1 MGVPTPTLRHLLPS
15 TLHNPCLQFTPDD
28 TLLQAVNARLQKID
42 IHAGRTLTL
51 PSEATRHLASLSFEK
66 NLLLTLDQASR
77 LSLFASPL
85 VRPFARLSLSFR
97 ALSAA
102 LSPCAT
108 FAAIAG
114 DRLEVWRL
122 PTDRVPMFAPWQKLS
137 EFAPAAVTS
146 SAVLAWSLDSKRL
159 AVGLSSGLVVV
170 YTPAH
175 PRTPG
180 VSVKPLTLHGHRAPV
195 IAIRFVASR
204 GLVTLSQDGAL
215 FCWRLRFNDLRPEYK
230 PQSYPYL
237 ATNPRRNPARSQF
250 IVPLSAKLA
259 SRHFVK
265 STGAKR
271 IYSAD
276 VADPLLVV
284 GMSNGVFALYEL
296 PDHMTREDDAFDD
309 GLFDIGDLAA
319 RKRANQHNELDQAQ
333 HKKLR
338 KPSKAADGSQA
349 LEPGDAEDGVDQER
363 IPIGFTELTLLH
375 TLSASG
381 GAITRIAFSSKAD
394 WIALASAHSGQV
406 VVWDWRAET
415 HVLKQQAHTHFV
427 DAVAFSPDGRAVATG
442 SKDGCV
448 KLWSVQT
455 GFCITTFSSH
465 QAEVTA
471 LSFVANDV
479 IVSASI
485 DGTVR
490 AFDIRRY
497 RNFRIMVGPPPA
509 RKFACVAS
517 DTAGD
522 LIAAGCSD
530 TFEIVVW
537 SLRTGQVV
545 ELLNGHTGPVS
556 GISFRPNRGTLAS
569 SSWDHTIRLWDMYE
583 RKGSCEVLEHNKE
596 VLDVTYR
603 PDGRE
608 LAACTAAGE
617 IVMWDAESANVAG
630 TVDGARDAAPGRR
643 RESRTL
649 APEKGHFQSI
659 SYSADGRFLIA
670 GAASKHMC
678 FYFVA
683 DGSRPTLIHKVSVT
697 QNQNF
702 DGLNSKLNTKNLTDS
717 GHVVQEVGDVDES
730 ALDYGQKRRAKQV
743 SVPGSAALAEE
754 QRKQTVAVEIRCVRA
769 CSTGAAWAA
778 VTSEGVLVYGEAGVD
793 EISDAAFDPTHLDVY
808 VTPAAA
814 VDAVR
819 SGEYVKGLTLALR
832 LNLRDCLNTVVEE
845 IPLDVIHVVIEN
857 ISVAYFAKLATLLAW
872 RLENSKLIEVNL
884 RWAKSL
890 LLLHGQRASSSS
902 AQSSHAV
909 TSIRGL
915 QRACSMHAKRL
926 TGVADRNE
934 YMIDY
939 LLSIL
944 KRRAQVDVVE

>member
-28 TLLQAVNARLQKID
+28 ALIQAVNARLQKID

-51 PSEATRHLASLSFEK
+51 PTEATRHLISLSFEK
-66 NLLLTLDQASR
+66 NILLTLDHASR
-77 LSLFASPL
+77 LSLFAPPF
-85 VRPFARLSLSFR
+85 VRPSARLSLSFR

-108 FAAIAG
+108 FAAFAG

-122 PTDRVPMFAPWQKLS
+122 PTHPVPTFAPWQKLS

-146 SAVLAWSLDSKRL
+146 SAVLAWSLDSTRL

-180 VSVKPLTLHGHRAPV
+180 VAVKPLTLHGHRAPIV
-195 IAIRFVASR
+195 AVRFIASR

-215 FCWRLRFNDLRPEYK
+215 FCWRLRFNDLCPDYN
-230 PQSYPYL
+230 PQRYPFL
-237 ATNPRRNPARSQF
+237 SKNPHRNPARKQF

-271 IYSAD
+271 IYCAD

-296 PDHMTREDDAFDD
+296 PDHMTREDQTFDD
-309 GLFDIGDLAA
+309 GLFEIGDLAIL
-319 RKRANQHNELDQAQ
+319 KRVNETNGSKPPRDL
-333 HKKLR
+333 KKQ
-338 KPSKAADGSQA
+338 KSAATTNAGEASDS
-349 LEPGDAEDGVDQER
+349 DDDDQEKQT
-363 IPIGFTELTLLH
+363 IGFTELTLLH
-375 TLSASG
+375 TLSVSG
-381 GAITRIAFSSKAD
+381 GAITRIAFSSKGD
-394 WIALASAHSGQV
+394 WIALASAHAGQV

-415 HVLKQQAHTHFV
+415 HVLKQQAHTNIV
-427 DAVAFSPDGRAVATG
+427 DAVAFSPDGRAVVTG
-442 SKDGCV
+442 SKDGRI

-465 QAEVTA
+465 RAEVTA
-471 LSFVANDV
+471 LTFVANDT
-479 IVSASI
+479 IASASI

-497 RNFRIMVGPPPA
+497 RNFRIMVGPPPV
-509 RKFACVAS
+509 RKFVCIAS
-517 DTAGD
+517 DAAGD

-556 GISFRPNRGTLAS
+556 GVSFRPNRGTLAS
-569 SSWDHTIRLWDMYE
+569 SSWDNTIRLWDMYE

-608 LAACTAAGE
+608 LAGCTAAGE

-630 TVDGARDAAPGRR
+630 TVDGARDAAPGRQR
-643 RESRTL
+643 QSRTV
-649 APEKGHFQSI
+649 APDKGYFQSI

-670 GAASKHMC
+670 GATSKHMC
-678 FYFVA
+678 FYYVA
-683 DGSRPTLIHKVSVT
+683 DGSRPTLIHKVCVT
-697 QNQNF
+697 QNQSF
-702 DGLNSKLNTKNLTDS
+702 DGLNAKLNTKNLTDS
-717 GHVVQEVGDVDES
+717 GHVVQEVDDVDES
-730 ALDYGQKRRAKQV
+730 ALDYGRIRIAKQK
-743 SVPGSAALAEE
+743 SVPGSAALEE
-754 QRKQTVAVEIRCVRA
+754 QQRKQTVAVEIRCVRA
-769 CSTGAAWAA
+769 CATGAAWAA
-778 VTSEGVLVYGEAGVD
+778 VTPEGVLVYGEAGVD
-793 EISDAAFDPTHLDVY
+793 ETSDAMFDPTHLDVD

-814 VDAVR
+814 VDAIQK
-819 SGEYVKGLTLALR
+819 GEYVKGLTLALR
-832 LNLRDCLNTVVEE
+832 LNLRDCLNEVVEG
-845 IPLDVIHVVIEN
+845 IPLNAMHLVVES
-857 ISVAYFAKLATLLAW
+857 ISVAYFPKLATLLAW
-872 RLENSKLIEVNL
+872 RLENSRFLEVNL

-890 LLLHGQRASSSS
+890 LLAHGQRASANS
-902 AQSSHAV
+902 AQSCHAV
-909 TSIRGL
+909 TSIRAL
-915 QRACSMHAKRL
+915 QRACSTHAKRL
-926 TGVADRNE
+926 TSVADRNE
-934 YMIDY
+934 YMLDY
-939 LLSIL
+939 LQSIA
-944 KRRAQVDVVE
+944 KRHAQVNAVE